1 MYVRLSKYPTPLW
14 DRVPGA
20 IRTRLTGTFVHR
32 FIEYLCEKF
41 NARVECV
48 KIEPH
53 DVWNLDS
60 DLAKIIAPALMEI
73 RTAKSGVPHID
84 LADIP
89 LDKRRYIDSG
99 HCIEHWEYILDEM
112 IYTFQNYKTFP
123 SPSTRQKN
131 GLRLFGKYYTALW
144 D

>member
-14 DRVPGA
+14 YRVPGA
-20 IRTRLTGTFVHR
+20 IRRRLAGTCVHR
-32 FIEYLCEKF
+32 FIEYLCEQF

-53 DVWNLDS
+53 DIWNLDQ
-60 DLAKIIAPALMEI
+60 DLAKIIAPALMGI
-73 RTAKSGVPHID
+73 RAAKSGIPHID

-89 LDKRRYIDSG
+89 LDKRCYIDSG
-99 HCIEHWEYILDEM
+99 HCSEHWEYILDEM
-112 IYTFQNYKTFP
+112 IYTFQNYTTFP
-123 SPSTRQKN
+123 SHATRQKN

>member
-1 MYVRLSKYPTPLW
+1 MYVRLSRYPKPLW
-14 DRVPGA
+14 DRLPGT
-20 IRTRLTGTFVHR
+20 IRTRFANTCVHR

-60 DLAKIIAPALMEI
+60 DLAKIIAPALMEL
-73 RTAKSGVPHID
+73 RAAKSGITHVD

-89 LDKRRYIDSG
+89 LDKRCYLGNGRCS
-99 HCIEHWEYILDEM
+99 EHWQYILDEM
-112 IYTFQNYKTFP
+112 IYTFQNYTTLH
-123 SPSTRQKN
+123 SSSARQKN
-131 GLRLFGKYYTALW
+131 GLRLFGKYYTAFW